1 MITYEARYTE
11 GTEPQICKIVTTGGG
26 EEVVTNIVLQNEEEV
41 KNVETMTDA
50 LIKQHIDNLILH
62 AAWLGDN
69 MEVYPDHEAPNRPW
83 PIKNL
88 KELLATCEKMVAWW
102 NFAFF
107 RDEDGFVNE
116 ASPIIVSSEEHE
128 SMHENEDHTHDPV
141 TGEAIPN
148 V

>member
-1 MITYEARYTE
+1 MITYEARYIE
-11 GTEPQICKIVTTGGG
+11 GTEPQICKVVAANGGT
-26 EEVVTNIVLQNEEEV
+26 EVVTHIVLQNEDEV
-41 KNVETMTDA
+41 KNVETITDP

-102 NFAFF
+102 QFAFF
-107 RDEDGFVNE
+107 RDEDGFVHDS
-116 ASPIIVSSEEHE
+116 APLTATGHE
-128 SMHENEDHTHDPV
+128 DAHHGADHTHDPV
-141 TGEAIPN
+141 TGEEIPN
-148 V
+148 DV